1 MFEKL
6 IKAAITL
13 SPAIA
18 PVAAAAGAAVA
29 EFGAL
34 GVTGI
39 LALKGLKAE
48 LQGTGSEAQVTSALV
63 VTLKES
69 LNELSKTAAEN
80 ALPGLAEATTKL
92 RSDLPALN
100 DEIGRQGR
108 LLGDVASHLTGGLV
122 GGFSTFGPVLDEVS
136 GSVDRIA
143 AKFEAWAT
151 GPGGAHLA
159 KVLGDDYARVAPI
172 IDDVAG
178 AVVHLVSAAHA
189 SGLGILSELQLL
201 ARVVD
206 DFPTPVLEGIIATFV
221 SARTISAA
229 VGAFNSVSGALQT
242 LDSKTTKF
250 ALRQAAAAA
259 STEAANAQVAA
270 SAAAEAAAVAES
282 QAAVAA
288 AYAAS
293 QREIAVAT
301 LGTETEL
308 TGLAAVSVQAAE
320 EQAAAA
326 ALAAEAAV
334 ASAAEI
340 GAAAETAAAES
351 AAASEAAAFS
361 WSAMLGPA
369 GIVVGAVALLGLTFL
384 GQGRDTQQATQ
395 DIRQYTD
402 ALVASNGVV
411 TDGIRADIA
420 KQLSQQGLI
429 TAAAKYGLTV
439 RDLTDYVLG
448 QGSAQGKVNAV
459 LDAGWRATDKNT
471 SSWHSFTDAAFKL
484 GPGLTALKGNIAAAT
499 GAALAENEAMAGVSD
514 TVTHQA
520 GLLHTTASAYLDAKD
535 AASKSTQ
542 QSRKQTLQWQI
553 ENNAGQLLAQ
563 TLDKLAGKKLSFAQA
578 ENQFQSQLVTLAQTL
593 EQGSSALT
601 GLSSDAIQNRSNLLQ
616 LVQGAEQTAEAFGN
630 MKGSALAGRKE
641 LIKLRQQIIDNAV
654 AHGEDRKEVEKY
666 VDSVLKIP
674 TRRGTEITLNDAK
687 ARAKARDLRNY
698 LNSLHATVAV
708 GASYKRGDP
717 GLPGLA
723 AGGGAPDGWFS
734 VGEAGPELVHKSAA
748 AVQVFSNSQSR
759 AIVASTGMRAPGFA
773 GGTNPGDIV
782 TVSQSDNKTPKQRTK
797 KGPGPKYTVA
807 GQIYSSF
814 QAAENAASRLFK
826 ADVQLGVKIDDK
838 DLTAFRHA
846 LKGTVAQARS
856 AFETM
861 YADAKKLGI
870 SDALAK
876 KLRVENGRI
885 DAAIYDRNKAADR
898 FKAITEKFNEVRSN
912 VAQAGQGAFDI
923 TSAGTGYDGQQP
935 VTGDNIEAQETQANN
950 LITAWAGGIK
960 KLARVFGKSATGKAM
975 LQRLAEGGPSD
986 YAQVRA
992 LLSETPKELT
1002 SLVSTQAKINKT
1014 SSDLGTF
1021 VGNELYG
1028 SEIKHLKAE
1037 LKIDAATI
1045 DRLANKIGKQV
1056 EHAVGPLAHRPIEI
1070 KLGAEVVA
1078 RASAKGTKI
1087 NARRT

>member
-1 MFEKL
+1 MSGGTIGSVAVEVVPSAERFWRRFEAQTSGQAREVGRRAGEELQRGLSSTNPTVRVRADTTQARAQMAALNKETDRSGGMFEKL

-69 LNELSKTAAEN
+69 LNELSKTAAAN

-259 STEAANAQVAA
+259 STEASNAQVAA

-654 AHGEDRKEVEKY
+654 AHGEDRKEVERY

-698 LNSLHATVAV
+698 LNSLHATVAL

-717 GLPGLA
+717 GLPPRIGRRRTRRVVLGRRGWPRAGAQVRRRGAGLLEQPVAGDRRLDRHARARLRRRHQPGRHRDGQPERQQDPQA
-723 AGGGAPDGWFS
+723 AHQKGARPEVHRCRSDLLVVPGGR
-734 VGEAGPELVHKSAA
+734 ERCLA
-748 AVQVFSNSQSR
+748 AVQ
-759 AIVASTGMRAPGFA
+759 G
-773 GGTNPGDIV
+773 
-782 TVSQSDNKTPKQRTK
+782 
-797 KGPGPKYTVA
+797 
-807 GQIYSSF
+807 
-814 QAAENAASRLFK
+814 
-826 ADVQLGVKIDDK
+826 
-838 DLTAFRHA
+838 
-846 LKGTVAQARS
+846 
-856 AFETM
+856 
-861 YADAKKLGI
+861 
-870 SDALAK
+870 
-876 KLRVENGRI
+876 
-885 DAAIYDRNKAADR
+885 
-898 FKAITEKFNEVRSN
+898 
-912 VAQAGQGAFDI
+912 
-923 TSAGTGYDGQQP
+923 
-935 VTGDNIEAQETQANN
+935 
-950 LITAWAGGIK
+950 
-960 KLARVFGKSATGKAM
+960 
-975 LQRLAEGGPSD
+975 
-986 YAQVRA
+986 
-992 LLSETPKELT
+992 
-1002 SLVSTQAKINKT
+1002 
-1014 SSDLGTF
+1014 
-1021 VGNELYG
+1021 
-1028 SEIKHLKAE
+1028 
-1037 LKIDAATI
+1037 
-1045 DRLANKIGKQV
+1045 
-1056 EHAVGPLAHRPIEI
+1056 
-1070 KLGAEVVA
+1070 
-1078 RASAKGTKI
+1078 
-1087 NARRT
+1087 